1 MKKEEID
8 QLTNDQ
14 LQALEI
20 ESRRAWEDKRREKAR
35 EAIATHSE
43 YAGKG
48 FDFSREDIEEARDEK

>member
-20 ESRRAWEDKRREKAR
+20 ESQRAWEDKKREQSR
-35 EAIATHSE
+35 EAMQTQLE
-43 YAGKG
+43 YGRG
-48 FDFSREDIEEARDEK
+48 FDLSREDIQHARDGR